1 MLGTNDKVGR
11 RQKRETES
19 WRGRGGLVA
28 WHYLGECI
36 IRIFILL
43 YLKLL
48 YGNLTTEVLI
58 RDQLLA
64 SRHNELKVG
73 YHVM

>member
-1 MLGTNDKVGR
+1 MKLNHGGVVVGWLGT
-11 RQKRETES
+11 
-19 WRGRGGLVA
+19 
-28 WHYLGECI
+28 WHCLGECI

-43 YLKLL
+43 YLKPL
-48 YGNLTTEVLI
+48 YGNLTIEVLI

-73 YHVM
+73 YHIM